1 MSGSGL
7 KVALTRSAENDLR
20 GIWTR
25 RRLQRG
31 NDGRD
36 GADALLEELVAL
48 IERLGAH
55 PRKGPVPSELE
66 ALGISTYRQ
75 LSHARFRII
84 YSIERVSEAEAVVVH
99 IVADARR
106 DFRTLLAERLLGA

>member
-20 GIWTR
+20 GIWN
-25 RRLQRG
+25 RLRSQRG
-31 NDGRD
+31 NDGPD

-48 IERLGAH
+48 IETLGAH

-66 ALGISTYRQ
+66 ALGISNYRQ
-75 LSHARFRII
+75 LSRAPFRII
-84 YSIERVSEAEAVVVH
+84 YSIERVSEAKTVVVH
-99 IVADARR
+99 LVADARR